1 MTQQEAKAI
10 VYLDKEDYNFPV
22 KETQKANSDKF
33 ILIKEFMQKWY
44 RSCDT
49 ISISIFKFW
58 RFTREQGKGVTGKP
72 FDGLLIGV

>member
-10 VYLDKEDYNFPV
+10 VYLDKGDYNFPV

-49 ISISIFKFW
+49 ISVKLVFLNFEDLRGS
-58 RFTREQGKGVTGKP
+58 RGRGSLANHLMGC
-72 FDGLLIGV
+72 